1 MHKSFLFWVFRL
13 LIKPQNWCV
22 QQKYSQVNETFL
34 KSDHPAVARTK
45 PRLSSPFPI
54 ANPAFGSPSQVGLSD
69 FPDPYNHSTRRF
81 RNEADVQE
89 VVTSFNEYIIPIP
102 DPKPEEAFSD
112 VPSESPERYRDRNIN
127 KSTQNTL
134 WALRCHINEFITL
147 KHAANVDFNA
157 Q

>member
-1 MHKSFLFWVFRL
+1 MCIKVFVFWVFRL
-13 LIKPQNWCV
+13 VIKPQNCHV

-54 ANPAFGSPSQVGLSD
+54 ANPAFGSPSLVGLSD
-69 FPDPYNHSTRRF
+69 FPDPYNQNTRRF
-81 RNEADVQE
+81 RNEAEVQE
-89 VVTSFNEYIIPIP
+89 GVTSFNEYIIPIP
-102 DPKPEEAFSD
+102 DPKPEEAFTN

-127 KSTQNTL
+127 KSTPNTL
-134 WALRCHINEFITL
+134 WALRCCINEFITF
-147 KHAANVDFNA
+147 KHAANVDT